1 MLFLFVPY
9 YNEPTKE
16 FLESIENSTIKFG
29 GDTHANRMISMNRKS
44 NGIYWTKAVNNFYK
58 FIKSCRGVKDDDV
71 VAIMNSDISFS
82 PDLLAEGMKVKL
94 GEVYMPEGINIIWRL
109 KLFFAVNHIETG
121 VKTFAGRC
129 FFMAYGDFIKMGKF
143 CKWLPHYLSD
153 YDYGLKALKTLK
165 PVIMG
170 NKIIHDDHPKVTKPF
185 KMISNTNPIF
195 WTVFLLRH
203 PNLYTPL
210 NILKAWF
217 DAWRLR

>member
-16 FLESIENSTIKFG
+16 FLESIENSTVKFG
-29 GDTHANRMISMNRKS
+29 GDTHANRMVSMNRKS
-44 NGIYWTKAVNNFYK
+44 NGIYWTKAVNDFYK

-82 PDLLAEGMKVKL
+82 PGLLAEGMEVKP
-94 GEVYMPEGINIIWRL
+94 GEVYIPEGIEISWRDKQFTPSRL
-109 KLFFAVNHIETG
+109 GAD
-121 VKTFAGRC
+121 TFPGRC
-129 FFMAYGDFIKMGKF
+129 FFMAYADFLALGKF
-143 CKWLPHYLSD
+143 CKLLPHYLSD